1 MDVNS
6 KAQVRKICSLEH
18 QVKLGH
24 RYSQISTDIWL
35 FVAFNI
41 LVIRVHPCPQN
52 GNSYTFEL
60 DS

>member
-1 MDVNS
+1 MT
-6 KAQVRKICSLEH
+6 ICDGY

-41 LVIRVHPCPQN
+41 LVICVHPCPPKKKFL
-52 GNSYTFEL
+52 YFEL
-60 DS
+60 VE